1 MNIFKNI
8 ALIVVSI
15 ISLPIAMIWEVVSR
29 KEFIWLVIG
38 IVIGINLE
46 LIWN

>member
-46 LIWN
+46 LIW

>member
-29 KEFIWLVIG
+29 KEFILLVIG

-46 LIWN
+46 LIW